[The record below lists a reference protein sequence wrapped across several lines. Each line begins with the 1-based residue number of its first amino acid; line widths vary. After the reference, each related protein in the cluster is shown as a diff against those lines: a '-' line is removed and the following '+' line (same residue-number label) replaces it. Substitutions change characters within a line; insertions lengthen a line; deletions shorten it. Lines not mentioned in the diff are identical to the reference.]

1 MAMSDR
7 RLPPL
12 NALRAFEAAAR
23 LESFSRAA
31 DELAVTPGAVSQQIR
46 QLEDQVGVQLFVREG
61 RAMRLTE
68 AGKAAAGVTTEAFS
82 GLAHAV
88 ELMRRPAQRRRL
100 TVSVAPSFAGKW
112 LAPRLAFFQEA
123 HPGIEVWISAD
134 RERADLAAGAA
145 DLAIRYGPG
154 GDRTLNED
162 LLLSEDVLPVCAPAL
177 LEHHLPLR
185 RPADL
190 VHHTLLHDSS
200 PETEVDGADWASWF
214 KSHGVAS
221 VPLDSGVRFNQSAL
235 VIDAAVAGR
244 GIALAK
250 RALAQNDLAAGRLVS
265 LFADGA
271 VAVRSAYHI
280 VTARNRPVDADTQV
294 FIAWLKSEASRHVD
308 SVDEL

>member
-1 MAMSDR
+1 MTMSDR

-12 NALRAFEAAAR
+12 NALRAFETAAR

-46 QLEDQVGVQLFVREG
+46 QLEEQVGVQLFVREG

-88 ELMRRPAQRRRL
+88 ELMRRPVQRRRL

-145 DLAIRYGPG
+145 DL
-154 GDRTLNED
+154 T
-162 LLLSEDVLPVCAPAL
+162 
-177 LEHHLPLR
+177 
-185 RPADL
+185 
-190 VHHTLLHDSS
+190 HHTLLHDSS

-214 KSHGVAS
+214 KARGVAS

-244 GIALAK
+244 GVALAK
-250 RALAQNDLAAGRLVS
+250 RALAQNDLVAGRLVS

-280 VTARNRPVDADTQV
+280 VTARNRPVDADTQA